1 MIYTIE
7 EIQQIVVPIAKK
19 HNIKAMF
26 IFGSYARGT
35 ATENSDID
43 LIIDTEGTDIDSLFK
58 LGSLY
63 EEFAE
68 ALNKKVDIVTVSSL
82 EQPII
87 RQSEKI
93 FRETVLKE
101 RMKLYAAA

>member
-43 LIIDTEGTDIDSLFK
+43 LIIDTEGTAIDTLFK

-87 RQSEKI
+87 RQSEKM